1 MKNRLGLGVT
11 RGLVT
16 WGSRVV
22 LPQQLRSRYLTELH
36 DGHQGIVRTKGLA
49 REHVWWPGLGKD
61 IELLV
66 SSCTVCAA
74 SGRSPAQVEIS
85 PMPWPREPWSRLHL
99 DLAGPF

>member
-1 MKNRLGLGVT
+1 MNYCKWGWPQYRDAPSSVQPYMKNRLGLGVT

-49 REHVWWPGLGKD
+49 REHVWWPGLG
-61 IELLV
+61 
-66 SSCTVCAA
+66 
-74 SGRSPAQVEIS
+74 
-85 PMPWPREPWSRLHL
+85 
-99 DLAGPF
+99 